1 MTLSFVSLKVRE
13 RGRLWWKQKH
23 HLWPLCSIYA
33 NDGGGL
39 DLKDK
44 AERRMWF
51 KKKES
56 TETHLQEKNE
66 EKIK

>member
-1 MTLSFVSLKVRE
+1 
-13 RGRLWWKQKH
+13 
-23 HLWPLCSIYA
+23 LWPLYSIYA

-44 AERRMWF
+44 AERRIWL

-56 TETHLQEKNE
+56 TETHSQEKNE
-66 EKIK
+66 EKRK